1 MAGMWLKRD
10 NTLEAV
16 LLLSFVQ
23 DLNSL
28 FGSSLGFG
36 DNGSWCLMGTF
47 NNTFGF
53 LP

>member
-36 DNGSWCLMGTF
+36 DNGSRFLMDTCD
-47 NNTFGF
+47 NTFGF